1 MAKRMGF
8 TGTLWRSRLEGDA
21 TISLAPLSEG

>member
-1 MAKRMGF
+1 LMAKRMGF

-21 TISLAPLSEG
+21 TISLAPKA